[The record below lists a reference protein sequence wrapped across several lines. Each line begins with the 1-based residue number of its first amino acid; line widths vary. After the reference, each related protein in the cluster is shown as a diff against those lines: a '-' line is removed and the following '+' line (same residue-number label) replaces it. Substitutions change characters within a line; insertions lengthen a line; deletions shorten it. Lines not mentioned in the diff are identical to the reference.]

1 MPPPTPPPPASD
13 GEEEVPK
20 VDYPEDKEENN
31 RLEAEAQA
39 EIDDME
45 WAISDTVTQHTT
57 ACCSMQVVD
66 ITLAEQA
73 STNIT
78 SLRMVQQKHCGPKYK
93 LINILLQT
101 KA

>member
-1 MPPPTPPPPASD
+1 MDLEPNCPRKRTLNQDVIQGFKFLVTASIWQGPA
-13 GEEEVPK
+13 
-20 VDYPEDKEENN
+20 
-31 RLEAEAQA
+31 
-39 EIDDME
+39 
-45 WAISDTVTQHTT
+45 VTQHTT

-78 SLRMVQQKHCGPKYK
+78 SLRMVQQKYCGPKYK
-93 LINILLQT
+93 LIIILLQT

>member
-1 MPPPTPPPPASD
+1 MRSAMITTIA
-13 GEEEVPK
+13 V
-20 VDYPEDKEENN
+20 
-31 RLEAEAQA
+31 
-39 EIDDME
+39 I
-45 WAISDTVTQHTT
+45 QHTT

-78 SLRMVQQKHCGPKYK
+78 SLRMVQQKHYGPKYK
-93 LINILLQT
+93 LFYILLQT

>member
-1 MPPPTPPPPASD
+1 MLTVMQKGSLF
-13 GEEEVPK
+13 GLLL
-20 VDYPEDKEENN
+20 
-31 RLEAEAQA
+31 RLYHVMLD
-39 EIDDME
+39 I
-45 WAISDTVTQHTT
+45 ILIICLVVVVTQHTT
-57 ACCSMQVVD
+57 ACCSMQVID

-93 LINILLQT
+93 LIHILLQT

>member
-1 MPPPTPPPPASD
+1 MII
-13 GEEEVPK
+13 
-20 VDYPEDKEENN
+20 
-31 RLEAEAQA
+31 EAGGDLFVVKHGVNMCQVA
-39 EIDDME
+39 
-45 WAISDTVTQHTT
+45 VTQHTT
-57 ACCSMQVVD
+57 ACCSMQVID

-93 LINILLQT
+93 LNNKLLQT